1 MDNQLHRCM
10 VAHQN
15 TSIMHNLKTNSDKFF
30 NITKS
35 VFKIVLTIFFIT
47 LTDLNCLILR
57 ILL

>member
-10 VAHQN
+10 VAHRN